1 MAFSNNVEAIL
12 QFLRKNGLSEAE
24 SALRQDIIEKNNTGS
39 DFDVDVDIDVASF
52 DYEKFFFPMVP
63 PPPKVRVRSFS
74 RLPEFVS
81 GDGQFFKSNSVSSE
95 EQFVSIASSTS
106 RSRVSSSGTTLLN
119 NRLFCDYA

>member
-39 DFDVDVDIDVASF
+39 DFDVDFDVDVASF